1 MPPLQVPEACRPCEP
16 KSGPKRHAILG
27 EDLGFILLF
36 VGDVVGSAGCSA
48 VLDLIPTLR
57 EQLGLDAVV
66 ARSPQGGA
74 RQDGEGAASSR

>member
-1 MPPLQVPEACRPCEP
+1 M
-16 KSGPKRHAILG
+16 
-27 EDLGFILLF
+27 GFILLF

-66 ARSPQGGA
+66 ARSPQGALGETEKGRQA
-74 RQDGEGAASSR
+74 RVSRRI